1 MQLHKVFPMAT
12 IKRVEVTFNEEETDL
27 LNFLENHHMA
37 NATCLKFALREL
49 MNGNKIDY
57 NKIKDLMAEVLNEY
71 QLTPIN
77 KNVSSQQQRKKHNSL
92 LDGLVKKY

>member
-1 MQLHKVFPMAT
+1 MAI

-27 LNFLENHHMA
+27 LSFLEDYPMA

-49 MNGNKIDY
+49 MNGHVDKIDY
-57 NKIKDLMAEVLNEY
+57 DKIKQLMFEVLNEY
-71 QLTPIN
+71 KFTPIN
-77 KNVSSQQQRKKHNSL
+77 KEVSSPQYKKPNPL